1 MNMDTNPQQDQ
12 LFDCLAHHHRRII
25 IDVLRNSNT
34 QKPTIELTHDVIER
48 IRKTSDKEILSI
60 EALQTSLYHS
70 HLPKLKE
77 AGLVEYDEERDL
89 VAPNEYVSHLG
100 ILVDLAEQ
108 IAGECRQLDLEA
120 RDWDDEPIIG

>member
-1 MNMDTNPQQDQ
+1 M
-12 LFDCLAHHHRRII
+12 
-25 IDVLRNSNT
+25 RNSNT